1 MKKKYSKQNLE
12 EVLKKKNEELKDYMA
27 KIKLEKDE
35 KKIKEYEKK
44 IF

>member
-12 EVLKKKNEELKDYMA
+12 EVLKKKNEELKDFMA

-35 KKIKEYEKK
+35 KKDKRI
-44 IF
+44 

>member
-12 EVLKKKNEELKDYMA
+12 EVLKKKNEELKDHMA